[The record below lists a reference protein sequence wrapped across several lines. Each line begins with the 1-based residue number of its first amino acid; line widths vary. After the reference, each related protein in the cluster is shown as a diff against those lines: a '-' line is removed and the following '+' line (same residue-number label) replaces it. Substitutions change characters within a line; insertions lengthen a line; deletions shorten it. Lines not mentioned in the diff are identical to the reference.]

1 MYKLY
6 YIVSPSTNGFY
17 IGITGRSLRER
28 FYLHKYSAKTSR
40 TRLYCAMRKYKD
52 FCIVLVKSFS
62 SREACC
68 EAEIEHIADAKGKGL
83 KVYNHT
89 SGGEVG
95 FRVEKVDRE
104 SWIAKLVAARKG
116 QTPALGMK
124 HTEENKKLF
133 SEFGKK
139 RWDMYGRYPKDV
151 TQYSF
156 SEAKK
161 LFGISKTHYYR
172 LKRAELNELS

>member
-6 YIVSPSTNGFY
+6 YMVSPSTNGFY
-17 IGITGRSLRER
+17 IGITGCSLRER
-28 FYLHKYSAKTSR
+28 LAGHKYSAKTSR
-40 TRLYCAMRKYKD
+40 KRLYCAMRRYKD

-68 EAEIEHIADAKGKGL
+68 EAEKEHIADAKGKGL

-95 FRVEKVDRE
+95 FRVEMVDKE
-104 SWIAKLVAARKG
+104 SWRAKLAVARKG
-116 QTPALGMK
+116 RTPALGMK
-124 HTEENKKLF
+124 HTEENKILF
-133 SEFGKK
+133 SKFGKR
-139 RWDMYGRYPKDV
+139 RWDIHGRYPKDV
-151 TQYSF
+151 TQHSF